1 MDDLC
6 SSSEESEDLQRRQ
19 HEQGGGETDAL
30 SGLAGAG
37 RLQLAQVQPGHLSAE
52 LLLPRLQHL
61 DAPFVILYAMYTMN
75 KQSDAAQYHVHTA
88 YMHSPHT
95 GCVCGGGA
103 VCVCVCGVY
112 TCHQSERNTLGRI
125 IIIHVE
131 TLHSLRRHGPGNI

>member
-1 MDDLC
+1 MIYAHRQKNRRG
-6 SSSEESEDLQRRQ
+6 LQRRQ

-95 GCVCGGGA
+95 GCVCVWG
-103 VCVCVCGVY
+103 VVCVCGGV
-112 TCHQSERNTLGRI
+112 SILVIRVKGTLS
-125 IIIHVE
+125 VE
-131 TLHSLRRHGPGNI
+131 LLLCM